1 MRKIHVL
8 GVVLGL
14 FLSCI
19 QTDAVVWEAEMP
31 SLLEDCYKQLTIDLT
46 VADIPSHA
54 VMSHCLGSYIWENPG
69 LRYQLNLTQHQVN
82 YVRSVYREYQQRIH
96 NSRRHKRQAQ
106 RAIRR
111 EIRVLSDEQRQ
122 RFFDALNE
130 MKAEGSYDAWASIH
144 TGIVI
149 RSAHSG
155 PNFLGFHRVYL
166 TFLEFAIQRVDSSVS
181 LSYWDSTMDN
191 DMVNP
196 RETAL
201 FTSQLL
207 GNGIG
212 EVRDG
217 PFAGWLASDNTVLN
231 RNIGSG
237 ASLMTKTAISRF
249 LEGTAAT
256 SHRQIVVGFGQNL
269 LNTLEGQHNN
279 VHNWVGGD
287 MADGS
292 TTAYDPVF
300 FLHHTFI
307 DYIWERFR
315 QKVRQQGTD
324 PTTDYP
330 WPMTFSFGD
339 RNQLHDPRRPM
350 DNYENFTNIDGYSDI
365 FTQEFYQYEDMP
377 SCPCGNSRFLRCE
390 GGVCIAASA
399 SDIGEE
405 SSAQIMGRTAFIG
418 GGADEQRVINSPFQ
432 TSMIDPRT
440 QNANGNR
447 MNGAA
452 PNGRGPAGFSPF
464 QSSMI
469 DPRVGNIRNGAIPPR
484 GAPAGSLQG
493 MLGFHRGV
501 NNGRFNSGSPVANF
515 RNSAAPG
522 FGVMGGRNVG
532 FQGLSGAGG
541 VIQHASAAQSGLLG
555 RLGIRGQS
563 GNPLQRF
570 PPSPINPVR
579 HLWDPRIGHVGSQR
593 TNLIQ
598 YSPEHN
604 SPLSLDDIR
613 RLTHVT
619 DLPIQ
624 NTFTIN
630 RVSDTRLWVF
640 MPIRIIYMRPPGYF
654 FGSRTVRNSRIMQNV
669 DMYSPQMY
677 SEFNDISP
685 KVAPAT
691 YPNCY
696 KSLGGSSKVYVQST
710 GFSYCGKYLEY
721 AVVDERQPV
730 SEAIAYVAV
739 KNPDLGAA
747 KAYLTAFDSCGRVC
761 QPRCL
766 IPGSSPPSYQPC
778 SGVINLSN
786 RLPRMYGRT
795 YGEAVRS
802 RWNFGDKNCPSSY
815 GGEIFM
821 TFYCD
826 YENVWPWKSCNG
838 GTRKGPVYFGK

>member
-1 MRKIHVL
+1 MREIHVL
-8 GVVLGL
+8 SVVLGL

-19 QTDAVVWEAEMP
+19 QSDAVVWEAEMP
-31 SLLEDCYKQLTIDLT
+31 SLLEDCYKQLTINLT

-54 VMSHCLGSYIWENPG
+54 VMSHCLGSYIWQNPDH
-69 LRYQLNLTQHQVN
+69 RYQLNLTQHQVS

-96 NSRRHKRQAQ
+96 NSRRHKRPAK

-122 RFFDALNE
+122 RFFYALNV
-130 MKAEGSYDAWASIH
+130 MKAEGCYDAWASIH
-144 TGIVI
+144 SGLVI
-149 RSAHSG
+149 QSAHSG

-166 TFLEFAIQRVDSSVS
+166 TFLELSLQRVDSSVS
-181 LSYWDSTMDN
+181 LPYWDSTMDY

-212 EVRDG
+212 QVRNG
-217 PFAGWLASDNTVLN
+217 PFVGWRASDNMLLT
-231 RNIGSG
+231 RNIGSE
-237 ASLMTKTAISRF
+237 ASLIAKTAITRF

-256 SHRQIVVGFGQNL
+256 SHRKITVGFGHNL
-269 LNTLEGQHNN
+269 LNTLEGQHNI
-279 VHNWVGGD
+279 VHEWVGGHMLPPD
-287 MADGS
+287 
-292 TTAYDPVF
+292 TAAHDPVF
-300 FLHHTFI
+300 FLHHNFI

-315 QKVRQQGTD
+315 QKIRQQGTD

-330 WPMTFSFGD
+330 WPLTCSTGD
-339 RNQLHDPRRPM
+339 RNRLHDPRRPM
-350 DNYENFTNIDGYSDI
+350 DVFENFTNIDGYSDI
-365 FTQEFYQYEDMP
+365 FTQEFYQFEDMP
-377 SCPCGNSRFLRCE
+377 SCPCGNSRFLKCQC
-390 GGVCIAASA
+390 GVCVAASA

-405 SSAQIMGRTAFIG
+405 SSAQIMGRTAFFG
-418 GGADEQRVINSPFQ
+418 GGADEQPVMYSPSQ
-432 TSMIDPRT
+432 TSMVDPKT
-440 QNANGNR
+440 VNVNKYK
-447 MNGAA
+447 MNSA
-452 PNGRGPAGFSPF
+452 PLNGRGPARFSPL

-469 DPRVGNIRNGAIPPR
+469 DRRVGNIRNGAMPPI
-484 GAPAGSLQG
+484 GAAARSLQG
-493 MLGFHRGV
+493 MVGFNMGV
-501 NNGRFNSGSPVANF
+501 NNGHFKGGSPLANF
-515 RNSAAPG
+515 RGSAAPG
-522 FGVMGGRNVG
+522 FGGIGGTNG
-532 FQGLSGAGG
+532 FQGLSGTGG
-541 VIQHASAAQSGLLG
+541 AIQHVSAAQSQLP
-555 RLGIRGQS
+555 I
-563 GNPLQRF
+563 F
-570 PPSPINPVR
+570 PPSPINPIR
-579 HLWDPRIGHVGSQR
+579 HLWDPRIGHVGSHR
-593 TNLIQ
+593 TSVIQ
-598 YSPEHN
+598 YFPGHN
-604 SPLSLDDIR
+604 SALSLDDIR
-613 RLTHVT
+613 RLIHVT

-624 NTFTIN
+624 NTFSIN

-654 FGSRTVRNSRIMQNV
+654 FGSRIVRNSRILQNV

-710 GFSYCGKYLEY
+710 GVSYCGKYLEY

-739 KNPDLGAA
+739 KNPDDGAT
-747 KAYLTAFDSCGRVC
+747 KAYITAFDSCGRVC

-766 IPGSSPPSYQPC
+766 IPGSSPPNYQPC

-795 YGEAVRS
+795 YGEVVRS
-802 RWNFGDKNCPSSY
+802 RWNFSDKNCPSSY
-815 GGEIFM
+815 NGEIFM

-826 YENVWPWKSCNG
+826 YENVWPWKTWNG
-838 GTRKGPVYFGK
+838 GTQKGPVYFRK